1 MFSIAIDGPAGAGKS
16 TIAKKIAKD
25 IGFIYVDTG
34 AMYRAVALYFIRK
47 GIEGHDV
54 SSIIKECPKINV
66 NLAYDEQGGQQILL
80 NDENV
85 TPYIRAEEV
94 GKMASAVAVI
104 PEVREMLIDLQ
115 RNIARTNN
123 VLMDGR
129 DIGTHILPD
138 ASLKIYLTA
147 SSGVRAK
154 RRYDELCEK
163 GVICDI
169 CQIEK
174 DIILRDEQD
183 MNRETAP
190 LKKAEDAILI
200 DSSEMS
206 IPEVIRAIEEEY
218 EKRR

>member
-34 AMYRAVALYFIRK
+34 AMYRAVALYMIRK
-47 GIEGHDV
+47 GIGGEDTQAIIRECSSIDV
-54 SSIIKECPKINV
+54 S
-66 NLAYDEQGGQQILL
+66 LAYNEQGEQQVLL
-80 NDENV
+80 NSENV

-94 GKMASAVAVI
+94 GKMASTVAAI
-104 PEVREMLIDLQ
+104 PEVRTMLIDLQ
-115 RNIARTNN
+115 RNMAKTNN

-163 GVICDI
+163 GVSCDI
-169 CQIEK
+169 HQIEK

-190 LKKAEDAILI
+190 LKKADDAVLV
-200 DSSEMS
+200 DSSTMS
-206 IPEVIRAIEEEY
+206 ISEVVCAIEAEY